1 MKIYTKKGDQGE
13 TDLIGKRV
21 LKNDLLIQ
29 IVGELDEVAVRMAEL
44 NQSNIPEALISDL
57 KQIDSVLFKIATI
70 VIDSNNSLKLDV
82 LDSDVLFLESK
93 INQMEE
99 EELPK
104 LKHFITYDGIP
115 SSIKAQLIKTQVR
128 KVERLLVST
137 EINPL
142 VIKYMN
148 RLSDYFFVLGRYL
161 NFKAGFKEIIR
172 K

>member
-21 LKNDLLIQ
+21 LKNDVLIQ
-29 IVGELDEVAVRMAEL
+29 IVGELDELAVRMAEL

-70 VIDSNNSLKLDV
+70 VIDINNSLKLDV

-93 INQMEE
+93 INQME

-142 VIKYMN
+142 VIKYIN

-161 NFKAGFKEIIR
+161 NFKADFKEIIR

>member
-29 IVGELDEVAVRMAEL
+29 IVGELDELAVRMAEL

-70 VIDSNNSLKLDV
+70 VIDINNSLKLDV

-93 INQMEE
+93 INQME

-128 KVERLLVST
+128 KIERLLVST
-137 EINPL
+137 EINL
-142 VIKYMN
+142 HVIKYIN

-161 NFKAGFKEIIR
+161 NFKADFKEIIR

>member
-29 IVGELDEVAVRMAEL
+29 IVGELDELAVRMAEL
-44 NQSNIPEALISDL
+44 NQSNIPETLISDL
-57 KQIDSVLFKIATI
+57 QQIDSVLFKIATI
-70 VIDSNNSLKLDV
+70 VIDINNSLKLDV

-99 EELPK
+99 ELPK

-115 SSIKAQLIKTQVR
+115 SSIKAHLIKTQVR
-128 KVERLLVST
+128 KVERLLVSA
-137 EINPL
+137 EINL
-142 VIKYMN
+142 HVIKYMN
-148 RLSDYFFVLGRYL
+148 RLSDYFFVLGRYF

>member
-29 IVGELDEVAVRMAEL
+29 IVGELDELAVRMAEL

-70 VIDSNNSLKLDV
+70 VIDINNSLKLDV

-99 EELPK
+99 ELPK

-115 SSIKAQLIKTQVR
+115 SSIKAHLIKTQVR

-137 EINPL
+137 EINL
-142 VIKYMN
+142 HVIKYIN

-161 NFKAGFKEIIR
+161 NFKADFKEIIR

>member
-29 IVGELDEVAVRMAEL
+29 IVGELDELAVRMAEL

-70 VIDSNNSLKLDV
+70 VIDINNSLKLDI

-93 INQMEE
+93 INQME

-137 EINPL
+137 EINL
-142 VIKYMN
+142 HVIKYIN

-161 NFKAGFKEIIR
+161 NFKADFKEIIR

>member
-29 IVGELDEVAVRMAEL
+29 IVGELDELAVRMAEL

-70 VIDSNNSLKLDV
+70 VIDINNSLKLDV

-99 EELPK
+99 ELPK

-115 SSIKAQLIKTQVR
+115 SSIKAHLIKTQVR

-137 EINPL
+137 EINL
-142 VIKYMN
+142 HVIKYMN

-161 NFKAGFKEIIR
+161 NFKADFKEIIR

>member
-29 IVGELDEVAVRMAEL
+29 IVGELDELAVRMAEL

-70 VIDSNNSLKLDV
+70 VIDINNSLKLDV

-99 EELPK
+99 ELPK

-115 SSIKAQLIKTQVR
+115 SSIKAHLIKTQVR

-137 EINPL
+137 EINL
-142 VIKYMN
+142 HVIKYMN

>member
-21 LKNDLLIQ
+21 LKNDVLIQ
-29 IVGELDEVAVRMAEL
+29 IVGELDELAVRMAEL

-70 VIDSNNSLKLDV
+70 VIDINNSLKLDV

-93 INQMEE
+93 INQME

-128 KVERLLVST
+128 KIERLLVST
-137 EINPL
+137 EINL
-142 VIKYMN
+142 HVIKYIN

-161 NFKAGFKEIIR
+161 NFKADIKEIIR

>member
-29 IVGELDEVAVRMAEL
+29 IVGELDELAVRMAEL

-70 VIDSNNSLKLDV
+70 VIDINNSLKLDV

-93 INQMEE
+93 INQME

-142 VIKYMN
+142 VIKYIN

-161 NFKAGFKEIIR
+161 NFKADFKEIIR

>member
-29 IVGELDEVAVRMAEL
+29 IVGELDELAVRMAEL

-99 EELPK
+99 ELPK

-115 SSIKAQLIKTQVR
+115 SSIKAHLIKTQVR

-161 NFKAGFKEIIR
+161 NFKADFKEIIR

>member
-29 IVGELDEVAVRMAEL
+29 IVGELDELAVRMAEL

-70 VIDSNNSLKLDV
+70 VIDINNSLKLDV

-93 INQMEE
+93 INQME

-142 VIKYMN
+142 VIKYIN

-161 NFKAGFKEIIR
+161 NFKADFKEIIR
-172 K
+172 N

>member
-29 IVGELDEVAVRMAEL
+29 IVGELDELAVRMAEL

-70 VIDSNNSLKLDV
+70 VIDINNSLKLDI

-93 INQMEE
+93 INQME

-128 KVERLLVST
+128 KIERLLVST

-142 VIKYMN
+142 VIKYIN

-161 NFKAGFKEIIR
+161 NFKADFKEIIR

>member
-29 IVGELDEVAVRMAEL
+29 IVGELDELAVRMAEL

-70 VIDSNNSLKLDV
+70 VIDINNSLKLDV

-99 EELPK
+99 ELPE

-128 KVERLLVST
+128 KIERLLVST

-142 VIKYMN
+142 VIKYIN
-148 RLSDYFFVLGRYL
+148 RLSDYFFVLGRYS
-161 NFKAGFKEIIR
+161 NYKAGFKEIIR

>member
-29 IVGELDEVAVRMAEL
+29 IVGELDELAVRMAEL

-70 VIDSNNSLKLDV
+70 VIDINNSLKLDV

-99 EELPK
+99 ELPK

-115 SSIKAQLIKTQVR
+115 SSIKAHLIKTQVR

-142 VIKYMN
+142 VIKYIN

>member
-21 LKNDLLIQ
+21 LKNDVLIQ

-99 EELPK
+99 ELPK

-115 SSIKAQLIKTQVR
+115 SSIKAHLIKTQVR

>member
-29 IVGELDEVAVRMAEL
+29 IVGELDELAVRMAEL

-57 KQIDSVLFKIATI
+57 KQIDTVLFKIATI
-70 VIDSNNSLKLDV
+70 VIDINNSLKLDV

-93 INQMEE
+93 INQME

-128 KVERLLVST
+128 KIERLLVST
-137 EINPL
+137 EINL
-142 VIKYMN
+142 HVIKYIN

-161 NFKAGFKEIIR
+161 NFKADFKEIIR

>member
-29 IVGELDEVAVRMAEL
+29 IVGELDELAVRMAEL

-70 VIDSNNSLKLDV
+70 VIDINNSLKLDV

-99 EELPK
+99 ELPK
-104 LKHFITYDGIP
+104 LKHFITYDGIL

-128 KVERLLVST
+128 KIERLLVST
-137 EINPL
+137 EINL
-142 VIKYMN
+142 HVIKYIN

-161 NFKAGFKEIIR
+161 NFKADFKEIIR

>member
-21 LKNDLLIQ
+21 LKNDVLIQ
-29 IVGELDEVAVRMAEL
+29 IVGELDELAVRMAEL

-70 VIDSNNSLKLDV
+70 VIDINNSLKLDV

-93 INQMEE
+93 INQME

-128 KVERLLVST
+128 KIERLLVST
-137 EINPL
+137 EINL
-142 VIKYMN
+142 HVIKYIN

-161 NFKAGFKEIIR
+161 NFKADFKEIIR

>member
-29 IVGELDEVAVRMAEL
+29 IVGELDELAVRMAEL

-70 VIDSNNSLKLDV
+70 VIDINNSLKLDV

-93 INQMEE
+93 INQME

-128 KVERLLVST
+128 KIERLLVST
-137 EINPL
+137 EINL
-142 VIKYMN
+142 HVIKYMN

>member
-29 IVGELDEVAVRMAEL
+29 IVGELDELAVRIAEL

-70 VIDSNNSLKLDV
+70 VIDINNSLKLDV

-93 INQMEE
+93 INQME

-142 VIKYMN
+142 VIKYIN

-161 NFKAGFKEIIR
+161 NFKADFKEIIR

>member
-29 IVGELDEVAVRMAEL
+29 IVGELDELAVRMAEL
-44 NQSNIPEALISDL
+44 NQSNIPETLNSDL
-57 KQIDSVLFKIATI
+57 QQIDSVLFKIATI
-70 VIDSNNSLKLDV
+70 VIDINNSLKLDV

-93 INQMEE
+93 INQME

-128 KVERLLVST
+128 KIERLLVST
-137 EINPL
+137 EINL
-142 VIKYMN
+142 HVIKYIN

-161 NFKAGFKEIIR
+161 NFKADFKEIIR

>member
-29 IVGELDEVAVRMAEL
+29 IVGELDELAVRMAEL

-70 VIDSNNSLKLDV
+70 VIDINNSLKLDV

-93 INQMEE
+93 INQME

-128 KVERLLVST
+128 KIERLLVST
-137 EINPL
+137 EINL
-142 VIKYMN
+142 HVIKYIN

>member
-21 LKNDLLIQ
+21 LKNDVLIQ
-29 IVGELDEVAVRMAEL
+29 IVGELDELAVRMAAL
-44 NQSNIPEALISDL
+44 NQSHISETLISDL
-57 KQIDSVLFKIATI
+57 QQIDSVLFKIATI
-70 VIDSNNSLKLDV
+70 VIDTNNNLKLDV
-82 LDSDVLFLESK
+82 LDSDVLFLENK
-93 INQMEE
+93 INQME

-115 SSIKAQLIKTQVR
+115 SSINAQLIKTQVR

-137 EINPL
+137 EINPF
-142 VIKYMN
+142 VIKYIN

>member
-29 IVGELDEVAVRMAEL
+29 IVGELDELAVRIAEL

-70 VIDSNNSLKLDV
+70 VIDINNSLKLDV

-93 INQMEE
+93 INQME

-128 KVERLLVST
+128 KIERLLVST
-137 EINPL
+137 EINL
-142 VIKYMN
+142 HVIKYIN

>member
-29 IVGELDEVAVRMAEL
+29 IVGELDELAVRMAAL
-44 NQSNIPEALISDL
+44 NQSNISESLISDL
-57 KQIDSVLFKIATI
+57 KRIDSVLFKIATI
-70 VIDSNNSLKLDV
+70 VIDVNNSLKLDV
-82 LDSDVLFLESK
+82 LDEDVLFLESK

-99 EELPK
+99 ELPV
-104 LKHFITYDGIP
+104 LKNFITYDGIP
-115 SSIKAQLIKTQVR
+115 SSIKANLIKTQVR

-137 EINPL
+137 KMRPQ
-142 VIKYMN
+142 VIKYIN

-161 NFKAGFKEIIR
+161 NFNAGFKEIIR

>member
-29 IVGELDEVAVRMAEL
+29 IVGELDELAVRMAEL

-70 VIDSNNSLKLDV
+70 VIDINNSLKLDV

-93 INQMEE
+93 INQME

-128 KVERLLVST
+128 KIERLLVST
-137 EINPL
+137 EINL
-142 VIKYMN
+142 HVIKYMN

-161 NFKAGFKEIIR
+161 NFKADFKEIIR

>member
-29 IVGELDEVAVRMAEL
+29 IVGELDELAVRMAEL

-70 VIDSNNSLKLDV
+70 VIDINNSLKLDV

-99 EELPK
+99 ELPK

-115 SSIKAQLIKTQVR
+115 SSIKAHLIKTQVR
-128 KVERLLVST
+128 KVERLLVSA
-137 EINPL
+137 EINL
-142 VIKYMN
+142 HVIKYMN

>member
-29 IVGELDEVAVRMAEL
+29 IVGELDELAVRMAEL

-70 VIDSNNSLKLDV
+70 VIDINNSLKLDV

-93 INQMEE
+93 INQME

-128 KVERLLVST
+128 KIERLLVST

-142 VIKYMN
+142 VIKYIN

-161 NFKAGFKEIIR
+161 NFKADFKEIIR

>member
-29 IVGELDEVAVRMAEL
+29 IVGELDELAVRMAEL

-70 VIDSNNSLKLDV
+70 VIDINNSLKLDV

-93 INQMEE
+93 INQME

-128 KVERLLVST
+128 KIERLLVST
-137 EINPL
+137 EINL
-142 VIKYMN
+142 HVIKYIN

-161 NFKAGFKEIIR
+161 NFKADFKEIIR
-172 K
+172 N